1 MAKAPLAMEVL
12 RRNVVCK
19 RAQRGLSQV
28 ELAKRA
34 SVARQTIS
42 KVESGEGDVTVGILE
57 KLARVLRC
65 EVRDLFEC
73 RTPAT
78 DDAELQRR
86 AKAPPSEF
94 VDADAFLDAIDEA
107 NEVRYS
113 RAGRPKAVARKA
125 SGRPLEEY
133 DTP

>member
-1 MAKAPLAMEVL
+1 MAKIPPAMEVL
-12 RRNVVCK
+12 RRNVVLK

-42 KVESGEGDVTVGILE
+42 KVESGEGDVTVGVLE

-65 EVRDLFEC
+65 DVRDLFEC
-73 RTPAT
+73 RTTAA

-86 AKAPPSEF
+86 AKAPASDF
-94 VDADAFLDAIDEA
+94 VDAGALLDAIDEA

-113 RAGRPKAVARKA
+113 RAGRPKTVARKVP
-125 SGRPLEEY
+125 SRRR
-133 DTP
+133 